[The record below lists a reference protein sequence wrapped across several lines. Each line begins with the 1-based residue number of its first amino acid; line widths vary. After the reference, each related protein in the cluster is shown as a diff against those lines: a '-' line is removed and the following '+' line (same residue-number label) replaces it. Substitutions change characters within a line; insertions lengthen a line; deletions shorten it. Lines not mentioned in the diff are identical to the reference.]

1 LSLGYKSSKY
11 QGGSFIMIND
21 GQGTVREEA
30 SALGDRIEGNVKD
43 AYGSVTGN
51 ESIEREGEAQANYG
65 KVRQGQNQMLTG
77 LFNDRESAE
86 RAYSSVK
93 SRGYTDD
100 DVNLMMSD
108 QTRDSWF
115 SDSDAANTELG
126 SKALEGAGAGSAIGG
141 TLGAIIGGIAAI
153 GTNIFLPGLG
163 LIVAGPLAAALAGAG
178 AGGLTGGLVGALI
191 GYGIPEDRAK
201 LYDEGVRN
209 GGAVIGVTPR
219 SAEDADY
226 FENEWRT
233 NKGQHI
239 YR

>member
-1 LSLGYKSSKY
+1 
-11 QGGSFIMIND
+11 MIKD

-30 SALGDRIEGNVKD
+30 SALGDRIEGNAKD

-51 ESIEREGEAQANYG
+51 TAVEREGEMQANQG
-65 KVRQGQNQMLTG
+65 EIRQENNQMLTG
-77 LFNDRESAE
+77 LFNDRESTD
-86 RAYSSVK
+86 RAYNTIR

-100 DVNLMMSD
+100 DINLMMSD

-115 SDSDAANTELG
+115 SDNDTTETDLG
-126 SKALEGAGAGSAIGG
+126 NKALEGAGAGSAIGG

-153 GTNIFLPGLG
+153 GTNVFLPGLG

-191 GYGIPEDRAK
+191 GSGIPEERAK
-201 LYDEGVRN
+201 LYDEGIRN
-209 GGAVIGVTPR
+209 GGAVIGVNPR
-219 SAEDADY
+219 TAEDADY
-226 FENEWRT
+226 FENEWKNYR
-233 NKGQHI
+233 GQHI